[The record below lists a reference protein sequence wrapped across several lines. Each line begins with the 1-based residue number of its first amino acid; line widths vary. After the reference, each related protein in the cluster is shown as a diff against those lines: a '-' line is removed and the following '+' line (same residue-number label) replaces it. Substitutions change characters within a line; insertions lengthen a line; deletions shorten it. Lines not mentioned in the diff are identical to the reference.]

1 MKKGLSSKLSKRITS
16 KIAAKPSSKDSKDY
30 SKDSKDDI
38 TVNAKDFSSMRDQS
52 KRNLAE
58 GSKINNF
65 VIQHNRNYNE
75 VYKIK
80 ELNNYLLI

>member
-1 MKKGLSSKLSKRITS
+1 
-16 KIAAKPSSKDSKDY
+16 
-30 SKDSKDDI
+30 
-38 TVNAKDFSSMRDQS
+38 MRDQS

-80 ELNNYLLI
+80 ELNNYLLIQVPDKDNTVDNLNKSNLNEKSAISDFDKHETSFDTMNKAISKN